1 MTTTPSEAEKYAEAN
16 RDPEVS
22 PKRVTLLYGDIGSRK
37 TTTAASLVNE
47 RGLLL
52 STDDSWKV
60 LLNDRHKDIYD
71 KLKITP
77 LEGLSQFNY
86 INFEGYDTVIWD
98 TASHTVDS
106 FLDLLYDEADWAG
119 KFRDKITTNNAE
131 LKRLKI
137 AALAPMDYRVTRDT
151 LRPIFR
157 KLFVE
162 IDAHIIITSQFKK
175 PVPGL
180 SKDEQIRPDIPGATL
195 KIIGEK
201 TDLIAHTKVTSGKY
215 VVDFSNNLT
224 QLGKTRIEGIDGSM
238 DTATFIR
245 KYKEIVFK

>member
-1 MTTTPSEAEKYAEAN
+1 MPTEEEKFAEAN
-16 RDPEVS
+16 REPEVS

-37 TTTAASLVNE
+37 TTTAASLVNKQ
-47 RGLLL
+47 GLLL
-52 STDDSWKV
+52 STDDSWTS
-60 LLNDRHKDIYD
+60 LLNPRHKEIYD

-77 LEGLSQFNY
+77 LTALSQFDY

-106 FLDLLYDEADWAG
+106 FLDLLYDKADWAG
-119 KFRDKITTNNAE
+119 KFRDKITTNDPE

-137 AALAPMDYRVTRDT
+137 QALAPMDYRVTRDT
-151 LRPIFR
+151 LRPMFR
-157 KLFVE
+157 KLFSE
-162 IDAHIIITSQFKK
+162 ITAHIVITSQFKK

-201 TDLIAHTKVTSGKY
+201 TDLIAHTKALNGKY

-224 QLGKTRIEGIDGSM
+224 QLGKSRIEGIDGSM
-238 DTATFIR
+238 DSETFIR